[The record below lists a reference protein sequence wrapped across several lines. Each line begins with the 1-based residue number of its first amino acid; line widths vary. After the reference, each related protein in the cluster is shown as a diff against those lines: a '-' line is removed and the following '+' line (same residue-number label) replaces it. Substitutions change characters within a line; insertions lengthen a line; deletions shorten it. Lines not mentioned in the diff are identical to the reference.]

1 MMVSISSRGVSCSSV
16 AWGTTGREAGNPTEG
31 WQDKRGSP
39 VVSQAIDMA
48 WLPACLSV
56 GWRAA
61 IESFR
66 KNFNDV
72 FGTAR
77 IFGCAGCPA

>member
-1 MMVSISSRGVSCSSV
+1 MVSISSRRFSCSGV
-16 AWGTTGREAGNPTEG
+16 AWGTPGWGTGNPTEG

-39 VVSQAIDMA
+39 VVIQTIDMA
-48 WLPACLSV
+48 CLPACLSV
-56 GWRAA
+56 GWRAV

-66 KNFNDV
+66 KDFNDV